1 MQLLARSEKGM
12 FSRLLSDNLQNCRAM
27 MKAVKTP
34 EAVKKE
40 VVDRLHDLGWT
51 DNGIMDAL
59 AHATNMIGT
68 SILMKALIVDQACQI
83 RMSQ

>member
-34 EAVKKE
+34 EAVKTE
-40 VVDRLHDLGWT
+40 AVDRLHDLGWT
-51 DNGIMDAL
+51 DNGTMDAL

-68 SILMKALIVDQACQI
+68 SILMKASIVDQACQI
-83 RMSQ
+83 RISQ